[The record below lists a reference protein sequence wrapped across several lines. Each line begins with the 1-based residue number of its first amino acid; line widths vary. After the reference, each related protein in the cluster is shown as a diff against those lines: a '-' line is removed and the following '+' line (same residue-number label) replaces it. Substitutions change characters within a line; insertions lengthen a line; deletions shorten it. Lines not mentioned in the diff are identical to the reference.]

1 MNYKDNSHQNME
13 LMVQTQVW
21 INYFNSRKIFLWI
34 KKYKCHFCFPLFKLK
49 GDKEIEGIRIRIPQ
63 LVRKFKDLV
72 VAAQKDMSSS
82 NTDVEDLCHSILLLP
97 RDLKDEHKCV
107 IKEIKAEL
115 KYAKS
120 VKDVLYAVDD
130 HWDFLNYSLLQH
142 IIKEYASEELKKQ
155 MSDFAKEV
163 ITFRK
168 ETRLHIFSKLF
179 KRKRKKANDKFRKLV
194 TEHDIDLKTATLERV
209 EEIRQDIC
217 SELSLP
223 DFSLELAAV
232 ESGSLV
238 ITWLVP
244 QSLVAYIQEAIK
256 LSSPSM
262 RYHNVSKLTID
273 GFIAY
278 DSTIGNLSHFY
289 HTVCSAL
296 TLIVTKLFSA
306 MQSES
311 KMSRLQQQA
320 VHVNHSYLL
329 DEMASDELVPHL
341 VARRLLT
348 PEEAKAVTRKS
359 DRLQR
364 ITTILQALNIEVG
377 MLTTFSAALHDAGQS
392 LIAEELTKRELA

>member
-1 MNYKDNSHQNME
+1 MNFILPYCFLKDE
-13 LMVQTQVW
+13 
-21 INYFNSRKIFLWI
+21 
-34 KKYKCHFCFPLFKLK
+34 
-49 GDKEIEGIRIRIPQ
+49 KESEAMIRIRKSQ
-63 LVRKFKDLV
+63 LESKFTDLV
-72 VAAQKDMSSS
+72 VAAQKDMTK
-82 NTDVEDLCHSILLLP
+82 NNVDIERLCHSILLLP
-97 RDLKDEHKCV
+97 HDLKDEHKRV

-115 KYAKS
+115 KCAKS
-120 VKDVLYAVDD
+120 VKDVFYAMDD
-130 HWDFLNYSLLQH
+130 YWDFLNYSLLQH
-142 IIKEYASEELKKQ
+142 IIKECASEEMKKE
-155 MSDFAKEV
+155 MYEFAQEV

-168 ETRLHIFSKLF
+168 VTRLHIFSKLF
-179 KRKRKKANDKFRKLV
+179 KRKPKKANEKFRKLV

-223 DFSLELAAV
+223 DFSLEIAAV

-244 QSLVAYIQEAIK
+244 QSLVAYIQGAIK

-262 RYHNVSKLTID
+262 RNHHVSKLTID

-278 DSTIGNLSHFY
+278 DSAIGNLSHFY
-289 HTVCSAL
+289 HTVCGTL
-296 TLIVTKLFSA
+296 TIIVTKLFSA

-311 KMSRLQQQA
+311 KMSRLEQQA
-320 VHVNHSYLL
+320 VHINHSYLL
-329 DEMASDELVPHL
+329 DEMVPDELVPHL

-377 MLTTFSAALHDAGQS
+377 MLTTFSAALRDAGQS